1 MQIIKNEVRIK
12 LLLIPEKIS
21 SFWMTQSLSI
31 LLLLLLLLFCF
42 LGPHPWSMEVPRLGV
57 ELELQL
63 QAYSCRPIRICFRCA
78 ITGTPLPTVYV
89 FANP

>member
-12 LLLIPEKIS
+12 SLLIPEKIS
-21 SFWMTQSLSI
+21 SFCMTQSLSI
-31 LLLLLLLLFCF
+31 VLLLFCF